1 MQKKE
6 MLVLDCEVYRDYFL
20 VSFMDI
26 KTDKVRCYEMFEGHC
41 FDKKE
46 VMQILSKFTTI
57 SFNGNNYDLPMLSA
71 ALQGFTNQGLKNLSD
86 TIITS
91 KTPIWR
97 ITRDA
102 ELTIPS
108 RWDHIDVIEVA
119 PGISG
124 LKVYGGRL
132 HSKTLQDLPYDPD
145 LNIGPEERKVLRDY
159 CVNDLRLTAE
169 LFNTLKKQIALRVE
183 MSKEYGM
190 DLRSKSDAQIAETV
204 IKSEL
209 TKLTGNEYR
218 PPKLSSDYGFNYRD
232 PKILSFKSDTLKE
245 VFSKILKERFVLG
258 NNGSVVMPDWLRKE
272 RIVVAGKEYQMGI
285 GGLHSC
291 ESRQHTKAKKGWVL
305 EDRDVASYYPNI
317 ILQQQLAP
325 ESLGVPFLKVYEAIV
340 NRRLKAKKEGDKVT
354 SDVLKITINGS
365 FGKLG
370 SKYSSLY
377 APDLLIQTT
386 VTGQLALLM
395 LIERLTMIGVEVMS
409 ANTDGVVLSYPETQA
424 EEVEDVC
431 FNWML
436 DTSYELESTP
446 YKCVASRDVNNYVA
460 VTTSGQIKGKG
471 IFASA
476 SLSKNPD
483 LSIISLS
490 VAKQIAEGVSY
501 KKTIRECDDVRQ
513 FVAVRRVTGGAIWRG
528 EYLGGTVRFYL
539 SNEVP
544 QDESIHYQKNN
555 NRVPKSAGA
564 RPLMVLPD
572 VLPTDIDYRYYE
584 VEAEKLLAEVGYL

>member
-1 MQKKE
+1 
-6 MLVLDCEVYRDYFL
+6 MLVLDCETYSQYFL

-26 KTDKVRCYEMFEGHC
+26 KTEKVRYYEMYDCQDFN
-41 FDKKE
+41 KKE
-46 VMQILSKFTTI
+46 VMQILSQFTTI

-86 TIITS
+86 TIIKS
-91 KTPIWR
+91 KIPAWR
-97 ITRDA
+97 IARDA
-102 ELTIPS
+102 ELTIPTK
-108 RWDHIDVIEVA
+108 WDHIDIIEVA
-119 PGISG
+119 PGMSS
-124 LKVYGGRL
+124 LKIYGGRL

-145 LNIGPEERKVLRDY
+145 LNIGPDERAVLRKY
-159 CVNDLRLTAE
+159 CINDLRLTSE

-183 MSKEYGM
+183 MSKDYGM

-209 TKLTGNEYR
+209 SKLTGKEYR
-218 PPKLSSDYGFNYRD
+218 PPKLPDNYGFYYQD
-232 PKILSFKSDTLKE
+232 PKILKFETDTLKD
-245 VFSKILKERFVLG
+245 VFAAILKERFGLG
-258 NNGSVVMPDWLRKE
+258 PNGAVIMPEWLRKN
-272 RIVVAGKEYQMGI
+272 RINVAGKDYQMGM

-291 ESRQHTKAKKGWVL
+291 ESRQFVKVKDGWIL

-325 ESLGVPFLKVYEAIV
+325 DSLGAPFLKVYQTIV
-340 NRRLKAKKEGDKVT
+340 ERRLKAKKEGDKVT

-365 FGKLG
+365 FGKFG
-370 SKYSSLY
+370 SKYSALY

-395 LIERLTMIGVEVMS
+395 LIERLTLIGVQVMS
-409 ANTDGVVLSYPETQA
+409 ANTDGVVLYYPKSQA
-424 EEVEDVC
+424 VEVEDVC
-431 FNWML
+431 FEWML

-446 YKCVASRDVNNYVA
+446 YKCVASRDVNNYAA
-460 VTTSGQIKGKG
+460 VTTRGQIKGKG
-471 IFASA
+471 VFASS

-483 LSIISLS
+483 LAIITRS
-490 VAKQIAEGVSY
+490 VALQIAEGIDC

-528 EYLGGTVRFYL
+528 EYLGNTVRFYL

-544 QDESIHYQKNN
+544 QDESIHYQKNS

-572 VLPTDIDYRYYE
+572 ALPADIDYHYYE